1 MQKPQIVFAHV
12 SQKGSVLVAVIAFI
26 TLMTIAMGGFLGV
39 ARNVV
44 NQEVGEHNDDKAF
57 LAAESGLTLGSRAVL
72 AQYGTFGFASQSD
85 MFGASLRGA
94 NAIDEM
100 DVTVNI
106 VVNGTTVTVTS
117 TAKNPSL
124 LMYKKSVKWT
134 MHMIPLVS
142 NSGQYAVYLDN
153 AYQFGGN
160 TKGIRKMDW
169 DGPAHFNTALQLGN
183 PGNGNETHFNGPVT
197 LFNIN
202 PSTNLQVF
210 DPNNG
215 TGHFSN
221 DYRYGVGGG
230 SGNWDSEFLGT
241 YNPHSQKIVPT
252 LNTTNEIDL
261 TLNAAD
267 SNLTLGI
274 NSGIP
279 YFQYKNTS
287 GNVAT
292 VSYDPN
298 TNVKLHVVNKGV
310 AVSGSVT
317 GKVLI
322 YTDPGKNIYLPGNLT
337 YADFS
342 TNSFSSPDPATNSGY
357 GMNSPHVMG
366 LYSGADFVVAQGT
379 HYITAQL
386 FATTTTE
393 STLRFESDKKN
404 KTNFNLFGTLAVN
417 GFWDTKQGNDQ
428 ATFKQL
434 WDRRAL
440 AAPGLGFTSLD
451 QFGNVVYT
459 SNNSDWTEENTVL

>member
-1 MQKPQIVFAHV
+1 MQKPHLAIIRV
-12 SQKGSVLVAVIAFI
+12 SQNGSVLVAVMAFI

-39 ARNVV
+39 ARNIV
-44 NQEVGEHNDDKAF
+44 NQEVGELNDDKAF
-57 LAAESGLTLGSRAVL
+57 LAAESGLMLGSRAVL
-72 AQYGTFGFASQSD
+72 AQYGTFGFASQTD
-85 MFGASLRGA
+85 MFGTSLRGA

-100 DVTVNI
+100 DVAVTI
-106 VVNGTTVTVTS
+106 VVDGSTVTVTS

-124 LMYKKSVKWT
+124 LMYKKNVRWK
-134 MHMIPLVS
+134 MHMIPLMS
-142 NSGQYAVYLDN
+142 NSGKYAVYLDN
-153 AYQFGGN
+153 AYQLGGN

-197 LFNIN
+197 LFNID
-202 PSTNLQVF
+202 PATNLQVF

-221 DYRYGVGGG
+221 DYRYGVAGG

-241 YNPHSQKIVPT
+241 YDPHSQKIVST
-252 LNTTNEIDL
+252 LNTTDKIDL
-261 TLNAAD
+261 TLNATD
-267 SNLTLGI
+267 SNVTLGV

-279 YFQYKNTS
+279 YYRYKNAA

-342 TNSFSSPDPATNSGY
+342 TSSFSNADPATNSGY
-357 GMNSPHVMG
+357 GMNSSNVMG
-366 LYSGADFVVAQGT
+366 LYSGADLVVAEGT

-386 FATTTTE
+386 FATTTAE

-404 KTNFNLFGTLAVN
+404 KTGFFLFGTLAVN
-417 GFWDTKQGNDQ
+417 GFWDNKQGNDQ

-451 QFGNVVYT
+451 QSGSVVYT
-459 SNNSDWTEENTVL
+459 SINSDWIEENIVL